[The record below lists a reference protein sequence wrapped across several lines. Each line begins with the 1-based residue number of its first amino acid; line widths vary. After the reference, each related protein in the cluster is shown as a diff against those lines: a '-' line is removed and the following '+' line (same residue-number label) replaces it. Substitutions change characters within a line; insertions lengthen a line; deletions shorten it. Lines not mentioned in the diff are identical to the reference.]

1 MAAARLSAWILKFLV
16 NLAGIVRYSVEF
28 AIDSLM
34 EVDLVKI
41 ALGADHGGYELKNEI
56 RAHLKEQGIE
66 FIDFGTNS
74 KESVDYPNF
83 GFKVGNAV
91 IKGEA
96 DLGIVV
102 CGTGLGISMAAN
114 KMHGIRAALCS
125 ETYSARM
132 SREHNN
138 ANVLALGGRVTGV
151 GLALDIVDIFIK
163 TPFAGGRHARRVDLL
178 TSIENGEEL

>member
-1 MAAARLSAWILKFLV
+1 M
-16 NLAGIVRYSVEF
+16 
-28 AIDSLM
+28 
-34 EVDLVKI
+34 KI

-56 RAHLKEQGIE
+56 RTHLIDQGIE
-66 FIDFGTNS
+66 ILDLGTNS
-74 KESVDYPNF
+74 KESVDYPKY
-83 GFKVGNAV
+83 GFRVGKA
-91 IKGEA
+91 ILQGEA

-114 KMHGIRAALCS
+114 KVPGIRAALCT

-151 GLALDIVDIFIK
+151 GLALDIVDMFIK

-178 TSIENGEEL
+178 TSIEMGEEL